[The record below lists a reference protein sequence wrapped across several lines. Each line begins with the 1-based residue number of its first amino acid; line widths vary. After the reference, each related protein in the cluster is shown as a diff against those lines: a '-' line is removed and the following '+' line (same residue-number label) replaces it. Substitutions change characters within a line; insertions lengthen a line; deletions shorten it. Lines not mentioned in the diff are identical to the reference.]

1 MNDDKIFKDLFVLEM
16 TNNHLGSVER
26 GLNIIREF
34 GRVVRFNNVRAAI
47 KLQFRDVDNF
57 IHKDFR
63 HRQDIRYI
71 KRTIET
77 QLSDSDYEIL
87 VRAIIE
93 NGCIP
98 MATPFD
104 ERSVDLCCEFNM
116 PIIKVASAD
125 SNDWFLLEKIAKT
138 RKPVIISVAGLSLKD
153 TDDLMKFYTNRSIP
167 IAINHCVAAYPT
179 ESYELELNQ
188 IDFLRD
194 RYPNNVVGISTHES
208 HETEDYIQCMYIAVA
223 KGVRL
228 FERHIDID
236 LDDHKISSYSYT
248 PKQIDGWFKAFNKAK
263 EMCGGP
269 GSERKLP
276 MKKEIDFLDNYIR
289 GVYLKKNLPEGHVV
303 TYGKL
308 NEDFYLAYPLLK
320 GQLSCRELMNGEKLQ
335 HEMAKDQ
342 PLKIGDIDGPYSK
355 DEDLQKII
363 YNRGLSV

>member
-1 MNDDKIFKDLFVLEM
+1 MNDAKIFNDLFVLEM
-16 TNNHLGSVER
+16 TNNHLGSLKR
-26 GLNIIREF
+26 GLEIIKEF
-34 GRVVRFNNVRAAI
+34 GRVVRFNNVKAAI

-63 HRQDIRYI
+63 QRQDIRYI

-77 QLSDSDYEIL
+77 QLSDKEYGVL
-87 VRAIIE
+87 VKAIVD

-138 RKPVIISVAGLSLKD
+138 RKPVIVSVAGLSVKD
-153 TDDLMKFYTNRSIP
+153 TDDLSKFFHNREIP
-167 IAINHCVAAYPT
+167 LAINHCVAAYPT
-179 ESYELELNQ
+179 ESFELEFNQ
-188 IDFLRD
+188 VDYLKN
-194 RYPNNVVGISTHES
+194 RYPDNVIGISTHES
-208 HETEDYIQCMYIAVA
+208 HLTDDYIHCMYIAIA

-236 LDDHKISSYSYT
+236 SDGQAISLYSYT
-248 PKQIDGWFKAFNKAK
+248 PRHIDGWFKAFNKAK

-269 GSERKLP
+269 GTERKIP

-289 GVYLKKNLPEGHVV
+289 GVYAKKDLSEGHIV

-308 NEDFYLAYPLLK
+308 NEDFYLAYPLQK
-320 GQLSCRELMNGEKLQ
+320 GQLSCRELMNGEKLLKPIG
-335 HEMAKDQ
+335 KDL
-342 PLKIGDIDGPYSK
+342 PLKIDDIDGPYSQI
-355 DEDLQKII
+355 EDLKKII
-363 YNRGLSV
+363 YDRGL

>member
-1 MNDDKIFKDLFVLEM
+1 MNDAKIFNDLFVLEM

-26 GLNIIREF
+26 GLKIITEF
-34 GRVVRFNNVRAAI
+34 GRVVRYNNVRAAI
-47 KLQFRDVDNF
+47 KLQFRDVNTF

-63 HRQDIRYI
+63 HREDIRYI

-77 QLSDSDYEIL
+77 QLSDDDYAIL
-87 VRAIIE
+87 VKAIIE

-138 RKPVIISVAGLSLKD
+138 RKPVIISVAGTSVKD
-153 TDDLMKFYTNRSIP
+153 TDDLLKFFGNRGIP
-167 IAINHCVAAYPT
+167 LAINHCVAAYPT
-179 ESYELELNQ
+179 QSFELELNQ
-188 IDFLRD
+188 IDYLRS
-194 RYPNNVVGISTHES
+194 RYPDNIIGISTHES
-208 HETEDYIQCMYIAVA
+208 HETDDYMYCMYIAIA

-236 LDDHKISSYSYT
+236 TDGQTISTYSYT
-248 PKQIDGWFKAFNKAK
+248 AKQIDGWFKAFNKAK

-269 GSERKLP
+269 GTDRKIP

-289 GVYLKKNLPEGHVV
+289 GVYLKKDLPEGHTV
-303 TYGKL
+303 TSGKL
-308 NEDFYLAYPLLK
+308 NEDFYLAYPLQK
-320 GQLSCRELMNGEKLQ
+320 GQLSCRELMNGEKLTKSVG
-335 HEMAKDQ
+335 KDQ
-342 PLKIGDIDGPYSK
+342 PLKIDDVDGPYSQI
-355 DEDLQKII
+355 EDLKKII
-363 YNRGLSV
+363 YDRGL

>member
-1 MNDDKIFKDLFVLEM
+1 MKNQNIFNDLFVLEM
-16 TNNHLGSVER
+16 TNNHLGSVDR
-26 GLNIIREF
+26 GLNIIKEF

-47 KLQFRDVDNF
+47 KLQFRDVNNF

-77 QLSDSDYEIL
+77 QLSDDDYSIL
-87 VRAIIE
+87 VKAIVD

-104 ERSVDLCCEFNM
+104 EKSVDLCCEFDM

-138 RKPVIISVAGLSLKD
+138 RKPVIISVAGLSVKD
-153 TDDLMKFYTNRSIP
+153 TDDLMKFFTKREIP

-179 ESYELELNQ
+179 ETFELELNQ
-188 IDFLRD
+188 IDYLKN
-194 RYPNNVVGISTHES
+194 RYPDHAIGISAHES
-208 HETEDYIQCMYIAVA
+208 NEVDDYIHCMYMAIA

-236 LDDHKISSYSYT
+236 SDGQKISAYSYT
-248 PKQIDGWFKAFNKAK
+248 PQQIDAWFRAFNKAK

-269 GSERKLP
+269 GSERKIP
-276 MKKEIDFLDNYIR
+276 MKKEIEFLDNYIR
-289 GVYLKKNLPEGHVV
+289 GVYVKKDLPEGHVV

-308 NEDFYLAYPLLK
+308 NEDFYLAYPLQK
-320 GQLSCRELMNGEKLQ
+320 GQLSCRELMNGEKLLRPI
-335 HEMAKDQ
+335 ERDQ
-342 PLKIGDIDGPYSK
+342 PLKIDDIDGPYSQVEELK
-355 DEDLQKII
+355 KVI
-363 YNRGLSV
+363 YSRGL